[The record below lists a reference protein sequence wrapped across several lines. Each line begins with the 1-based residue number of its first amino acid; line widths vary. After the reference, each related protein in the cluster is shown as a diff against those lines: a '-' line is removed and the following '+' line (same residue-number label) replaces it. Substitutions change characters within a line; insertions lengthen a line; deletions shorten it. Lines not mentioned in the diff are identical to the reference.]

1 MIEIQNLVKYYGKFQ
16 ALKDVTFTVNNGE
29 VVGFV
34 GLNGAGKTTT
44 IKISAGVL
52 NPTSG
57 DVLIDGHS
65 ITKEKKVAAKNIGW
79 VPELPEFEDVKALD
93 YFVYLTGYYGI
104 PSSEA
109 KKIGKELFQQ
119 LGIGGWE
126 NTKLSKFSQG
136 MKKRFA
142 LAVSLAANPTNF
154 LFDEVLNGLDPAGI
168 QLFKDLTLKLKKEG
182 KAVLFSSH
190 ILSEVENIADRVVF
204 IHKGRI
210 VDIKTMDELRNMVN
224 TNVVRVRVENL
235 NDRAVEIAKQFGN
248 VSVVNGEII
257 ISNFNSDLA
266 TLSNALKEF
275 KVIDIGYERK
285 TLEALFF
292 EIISK
297 AEGKSS

>member
-1 MIEIQNLVKYYGKFQ
+1 MIEINNLVKYYGKFQ
-16 ALKDVTFTVNNGE
+16 ALKGISFTVNDGE
-29 VVGFV
+29 VVGYV

-44 IKISAGVL
+44 IKIAAGIL

-57 DVLIDGHS
+57 DVFIDGHS
-65 ITKEKKVAAKNIGW
+65 ITKEKKVAARNIGW

-109 KKIGKELFQQ
+109 RRIGKELFEQ

-168 QLFKDLTLKLKKEG
+168 QLFKDLTLKLKREG
-182 KAVLFSSH
+182 KAILFSSH

-210 VDIKTMDELRNMVN
+210 VDVKTMEELRNMIN
-224 TNVVRVRVENL
+224 TNVVKVRVEKL
-235 NDRAVEIAKQFGN
+235 DEKAIEIAKQFGN
-248 VSVVNGEII
+248 VSVVNGEIV

-266 TLSNALKEF
+266 TLSNALKDF

-285 TLEALFF
+285 NLEALFF

-297 AEGKSS
+297 AEGKS

>member
-1 MIEIQNLVKYYGKFQ
+1 MIEINNLVKNYGKFQ
-16 ALKDVTFTVNNGE
+16 ALKGISFTVNNDE
-29 VVGFV
+29 VVGYV

-44 IKISAGVL
+44 IKIAAGVL

-65 ITKEKKVAAKNIGW
+65 ITKEKKVAARNIGW
-79 VPELPEFEDVKALD
+79 VPELPEFEDVKALE

-142 LAVSLAANPTNF
+142 LAISLAANPTNF

-168 QLFKDLTLKLKKEG
+168 QLFKDLTLKLRREG
-182 KAVLFSSH
+182 KAILFSSH

-210 VDIKTMDELRNMVN
+210 IDVKTMEELRNIVN
-224 TNVVRVRVENL
+224 TNVVKVRVEKL
-235 NDRAVEIAKQFGN
+235 DDKAIEIAKQFGN
-248 VSVVNGEII
+248 VSIVNGEIV
-257 ISNFNSDLA
+257 ISNFNSDIT
-266 TLSNALKEF
+266 TLSNALKDF
-275 KVIDIGYERK
+275 KVINIGYERK
-285 TLEALFF
+285 NLEALFF
-292 EIISK
+292 EIISRT
-297 AEGKSS
+297 EGKLS

>member
-1 MIEIQNLVKYYGKFQ
+1 MIEISNLVKNYGNFQ
-16 ALKDVTFTVNNGE
+16 ALKGISFTVNNGE

-44 IKISAGVL
+44 IKISAGVI

-57 DVLIDGHS
+57 DVIIDGHS
-65 ITKEKKVAAKNIGW
+65 ITKEKKIASKNVGW

-93 YFVYLTGYYGI
+93 YFVYLTRYYGI

-109 KKIGKELFQQ
+109 RKIGKDLFQQ
-119 LGIGGWE
+119 LGIQGWE
-126 NTKLSKFSQG
+126 NTKLSRFSQG

-168 QLFKDLTLKLKKEG
+168 QMFKDLTLKLKNEG

-204 IHKGRI
+204 IHKGKI
-210 VDIKTMDELRNMVN
+210 VDIKRMEELKNMIN
-224 TNVVRVRVENL
+224 TNVVKVRVEKLDNQ
-235 NDRAVEIAKQFGN
+235 AIEIAKKFGN
-248 VSVVNGEII
+248 VSIANGEII
-257 ISNFNSDLA
+257 ISNFNSDLT
-266 TLSNALKEF
+266 TLSNSLHEF
-275 KVIDIGYERK
+275 KVTEIGYERK
-285 TLEALFF
+285 NLEALFF
-292 EIISK
+292 EIINK
-297 AEGKSS
+297 AEGKS

>member
-16 ALKDVTFTVNNGE
+16 ALKGISFTVNNGE

-65 ITKEKKVAAKNIGW
+65 ITKEKKVAAKNVGW

-104 PSSEA
+104 PASEA
-109 KKIGKELFQQ
+109 RKIGKELFQQ

-168 QLFKDLTLKLKKEG
+168 QLFKDLTLKLKREG
-182 KAVLFSSH
+182 KAILFSSH

-210 VDIKTMDELRNMVN
+210 VDVKTMDELRNMVN
-224 TNVVRVRVENL
+224 TNVVRVRVEKL
-235 NDRAVEIAKQFGN
+235 DDKAIEIAKEFGN
-248 VSVVNGEII
+248 VSIANGEII

-285 TLEALFF
+285 NLEALFF
-292 EIISK
+292 EIINR